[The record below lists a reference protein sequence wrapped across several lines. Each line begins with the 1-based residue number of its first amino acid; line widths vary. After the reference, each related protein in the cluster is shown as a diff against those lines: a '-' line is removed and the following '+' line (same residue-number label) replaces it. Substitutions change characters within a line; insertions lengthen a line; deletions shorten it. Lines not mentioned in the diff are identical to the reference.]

1 MAKAPSVTGALLDG
15 QALSGRQQ
23 MWMVVRLSVPAVLS
37 QLSATVMEYIDAA
50 MVGSLGAN
58 ASASI
63 GLVSSSTWLLGGLC
77 SAAVAGFSVQ
87 VAQYSG
93 AKDREKGRAVFCQS
107 LMMAAVLG
115 LLLAVIG
122 MGLSGALPVWLGG
135 KPEIQKDA
143 SRYFFILCAVLPALQ
158 LRVLAGGM
166 LQCSGNIK
174 TPSMLNILMCGL
186 DVLFNALLI
195 FPTRRV
201 TLLGRT
207 VALPGAGLGVTG
219 AALGTA
225 LAEVITCLL
234 MLRAAC
240 VGSDFLRLD
249 RSCVWKPDPACYKL
263 AARVSLPLG
272 FEHTILCSA
281 QIVTT
286 HIVAPLGT
294 VAIAAHSLAIT
305 AESLCYMPGSGI
317 GTAATT
323 LVGQSLGA
331 KRRDMARRFARLAVL
346 LGVAVMSAAGLL
358 MFLLA
363 PWIFTILTHDPAVR
377 LLGAGV
383 LRIEAFAEPLFAA
396 SIVCAGALRGAGDT
410 KVPSLMNLCTMW
422 GIRIPASALLAPRL
436 GLYGVWVAM
445 CVELCVRGLL
455 FLARLFRERWLDQR
469 LIGEEG

>member
-1 MAKAPSVTGALLDG
+1 MTKAPSLTQYLTGG
-15 QALSGRQQ
+15 QALSARQQ
-23 MWMVVRLSVPAVLS
+23 LWMVVRLSVPAVLS

-77 SAAVAGFSVQ
+77 SAVATGFSVQ
-87 VAQYSG
+87 VAQYAG
-93 AKDREKGRAVFCQS
+93 AGDRQKGRAVFCQS
-107 LMMAAVLG
+107 MLAAGAVS
-115 LLLAVIG
+115 LLLALIG
-122 MGLSGALPVWLGG
+122 TAISGALPVWLGG
-135 KPEIQKDA
+135 KPDIQQDA
-143 SRYFFILCAVLPALQ
+143 SRYFFILCCMLPLLQ
-158 LRVLAGGM
+158 FRVLAGGM
-166 LQCSGNIK
+166 LQCTGDIR

-186 DVLFNALLI
+186 DVLFNSLLI
-195 FPTRRV
+195 FPARPV
-201 TLLGRT
+201 ALLGRT
-207 VALPGAGLGVTG
+207 VTLPGAGLGVTG
-219 AALGTA
+219 AALGSM

-240 VGSDFLRLD
+240 LGSPFLRLD
-249 RSCVWKPDPACYKL
+249 RSCSWRPDSAYWKT
-263 AARVSLPLG
+263 AARVSVPLG

-305 AESLCYMPGSGI
+305 AESLCYMPGGGI

-331 KRRDMARRFARLAVL
+331 RRRDLARRFARLAAL
-346 LGVAVMSAAGLL
+346 LGIGVMSLAGFL

-363 PWIFTILTHDPAVR
+363 PWIFTLLTPDPGVQA
-377 LLGAGV
+377 LGAAV
-383 LRIEAFAEPLFAA
+383 LRIEAFAEPMFAA
-396 SIVCAGALRGAGDT
+396 SIVVAGALRGAGDT

-422 GIRIPASALLAPRL
+422 GIRIPLSALLSPRA
-436 GLYGVWVAM
+436 GLYGVWIAM
-445 CVELCVRGLL
+445 CVELCARGAL
-455 FLARLFRERWLDQR
+455 FLVRLLREKWLER
-469 LIGEEG
+469 SLIGEDG